1 MLHVSRFR
9 CQLRTG
15 RVEERCLTQ
24 IRDYP
29 DPWLPTDLGL
39 SRRQRLPTLVP
50 SNSGMMPDEAIAR
63 NSSSLPMP
71 AGSNG
76 ARLQLWKTEL
86 AKLADE
92 TVLDITV
99 IHLPHGARQN
109 ESTSKWNRI
118 EHRLYPAIA
127 GTGADG
133 SRTALQS
140 PSIP

>member
-1 MLHVSRFR
+1 
-9 CQLRTG
+9 
-15 RVEERCLTQ
+15 
-24 IRDYP
+24 
-29 DPWLPTDLGL
+29 
-39 SRRQRLPTLVP
+39 
-50 SNSGMMPDEAIAR
+50 MMPDEAIAR
-63 NSSSLPMP
+63 NSSSLPTR

-99 IHLPHGARQN
+99 IHLPHRARQN
-109 ESTSKWNRI
+109 ESTSKWNKI
-118 EHRLYPAIA
+118 AHRLYSAIT

-140 PSIP
+140 PSSIPFNPMRS